1 MKTLS
6 GMLLA
11 VGLLTP
17 APANADRA
25 LSALYLMERCNAAAS
40 DQSAFDP
47 LSAGF
52 CFGSISGFVQ
62 AHRSILVH
70 LGMEI
75 FCLPPDVTPEQIR
88 LVWMNYAKQNPAE
101 LHLDAIDPFISSM
114 KDAFPCPDQQ

>member
-6 GMLLA
+6 AMLLA
-11 VGLLTP
+11 VGLL
-17 APANADRA
+17 APASAKADRA
-25 LSALYLMERCNAAAS
+25 LSALYLMERCKAAVS

-62 AHRSILVH
+62 AHRNVLVH
-70 LGMEI
+70 LGMET

-88 LVWMNYAKQNPAE
+88 LVWMNYARQNPAE

-114 KDAFPCPDQQ
+114 EEAFPCSDRQ